1 MDVRKEGIL
10 TIEEWR
16 NIEKFS
22 EYRISSLGRV
32 KSLKYNKERI
42 LKPAKCTRGFLFVT
56 FTINKKKIVKQ
67 IHRLMLEV
75 FKPKENSDK
84 YDGFHKDKNKENN
97 YIDNLEWRSLT
108 RSEYMKKDKR
118 ENEIK

>member
-1 MDVRKEGIL
+1 MDERKEGNL
-10 TIEEWR
+10 MIEEWMV
-16 NIEKFS
+16 IKD
-22 EYRISSLGRV
+22 YPDYQISSFGKV
-32 KSLKYNKERI
+32 KSFKFCSGRI

-97 YIDNLEWRSLT
+97 YIDNLEWRSST

-118 ENEIK
+118 ENGIK